1 MDRCRTRRQHVHAS
15 CAVLVTALFFGS
27 LPISGENVPDRPQP
41 AACLSTLLG
50 SLTHMLDPAVAI
62 ATSALMST
70 VLLVLLGSL
79 LRSGI
84 PGVLEWFAA
93 NLAMVIALPLI
104 LMRGR
109 IPDAVSVVAAN
120 ILMALSAVTYYAGC
134 ARFLGRPARWPALTA
149 SLLPIGIALVY
160 WRYVVDSIPMRV
172 LVTTLFSTV
181 ACVAVALLVLRHRPR
196 GRSAYPYWVTA
207 VMALLFAL
215 CQLARGIYFM
225 TLDGVSSPLMFA
237 STGNVILL
245 VAGAAIMPTLSMS
258 AMMMVH
264 NVLLADA
271 REAANR
277 DFLTGA
283 RSRKGFEAAVRAQL
297 AEAGRQG
304 LPVSLLIVDLDHF
317 KSINDTLGHAGG
329 DDVLRE
335 FVRVTQMQ
343 LRRSDVLG
351 RLGGEE
357 FAVLLPATEVDD
369 AWRFAERLR
378 TAIIA
383 QPVTTRAGPC
393 AYTISGGLAGW
404 RSGETLDHLS
414 TRADLALYEAKRSG
428 RNRVCVHQATR
439 SANALSSQD
448 SVERAPV
455 S

>member
-1 MDRCRTRRQHVHAS
+1 
-15 CAVLVTALFFGS
+15 
-27 LPISGENVPDRPQP
+27 
-41 AACLSTLLG
+41 
-50 SLTHMLDPAVAI
+50 MLDPAVAI

-93 NLAMVIALPLI
+93 NAGMVVALPLI
-104 LMRGR
+104 LMRGW
-109 IPDAVSVVAAN
+109 IPDALSVVAAN
-120 ILMALSAVTYYAGC
+120 MLMALAAVTYYAGC
-134 ARFLGRPARWPALTA
+134 AHFLGRPAHWPALTV
-149 SLLPIGIALVY
+149 SLLPLGIALVY
-160 WRYVVDSIPMRV
+160 WRYAVDSIPVRV
-172 LVTTLFSTV
+172 LVTTLFTSAV
-181 ACVAVALLVLRHRPR
+181 CIAVALLVLRHRPS

-207 VMALLFAL
+207 VMAFLFAV
-215 CQLARGIYFM
+215 CQVARGIYFM

-237 STGNVILL
+237 STGSVILL

-264 NVLLADA
+264 DGLLADA

-283 RSRKGFEAAVRAQL
+283 LSRKGFEAVARMRL

-304 LPVSLLIVDLDHF
+304 LPASLLILDLDHF

-329 DDVLRE
+329 DAVLRE

-343 LRRSDVLG
+343 LRRGDVLG

-357 FAVLLPATEVDD
+357 FAVLLPATELDD
-369 AWRFAERLR
+369 ARRLAERLR
-378 TAIIA
+378 NAVIA
-383 QPVTTRAGPC
+383 QPVTTATGP
-393 AYTISGGLAGW
+393 YSYSISGGLADW

-414 TRADLALYEAKRSG
+414 TRADTALYEAKRSG
-428 RNRVCVHQATR
+428 RNRVCLHGATR
-439 SANALSSQD
+439 SANALPSQD
-448 SVERAPV
+448 GVEPAVV